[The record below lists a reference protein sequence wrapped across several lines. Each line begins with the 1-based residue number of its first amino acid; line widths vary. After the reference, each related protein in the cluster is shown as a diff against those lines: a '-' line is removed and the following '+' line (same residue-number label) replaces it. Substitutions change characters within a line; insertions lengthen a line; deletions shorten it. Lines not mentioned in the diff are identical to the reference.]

1 MRGEEA
7 DSPDYGQ
14 VTCGACHQTMVPRF
28 VPDSVYPNLGHFACV
43 YCGSIAM
50 LESSAQSASMPE
62 NRGIRDIILIGVVAT
77 PVVIAVIAILLYLL

>member
-28 VPDSVYPNLGHFACV
+28 VSDSVYPQLGHLACI
-43 YCGSIAM
+43 YCGSM
-50 LESSAQSASMPE
+50 VRSRDTTRGTSKPE
-62 NRGIRDIILIGVVAT
+62 DRGIRDIILIGVVAT
-77 PVVIAVIAILLYLL
+77 PVVVAVIAILLYLL